1 MTIRL
6 AIHKLCDRCLRPF
19 EDSSVKLEE
28 MGGSLPKISRKTLRA
43 FSITE
48 GPDGSAV
55 DTELFAFQDICP
67 RCEEVVMGYIQRIK
81 LESQDEEER
90 PRRRARAEK
99 AEAEKSVEQA
109 AVVEVKEEVPSN
121 GAGIEVSVVS
131 NTVPSLF

>member
-1 MTIRL
+1 
-6 AIHKLCDRCLRPF
+6 
-19 EDSSVKLEE
+19 
-28 MGGSLPKISRKTLRA
+28 MGGSLPKITRKMLRA

-48 GPDGSAV
+48 DPDGKAV

-99 AEAEKSVEQA
+99 AESEKPVEQL
-109 AVVEVKEEVPSN
+109 AVVDVKEEVPSN

-131 NTVPSLF
+131 SPAASLF